1 MTLVA
6 ARETS
11 SMGGEITALLG
22 RVKAGDRSAL
32 DELVPLVYNE
42 LHKVA
47 DHYLRRE
54 RPNHTLAADR
64 PDQ

>member
-1 MTLVA
+1 
-6 ARETS
+6 
-11 SMGGEITALLG
+11 MGGEITALLG